1 MIVRLVRAAIW
12 NDETGRAWAI
22 WRILVPGLAI
32 LLINATVGTPAS
44 EYIDTLPTIHLVTV
58 AVTTVAALV
67 LIQLSGRI
75 LDAGRSIVDYG
86 LAVDRAWLRD
96 LVAGFGLGL
105 AGASIPFLV
114 GLAAGWFE
122 VAAVFDQG
130 DLPVGIGIAV
140 IVLASLFTGLWEEL
154 LARGVVLT
162 NATEG
167 LQSWFSSRFAI
178 AGGVAISAL
187 LFGLPHLAQPDNP
200 LFILTW
206 ILSGLVFGVLYV
218 LSGSLA
224 LVIGIHWSFNI
235 VYQSVFVRTVPN
247 QQGVSAITRL
257 DLAAQS
263 SLFDSGGVLDAGA
276 WVIVLVL
283 GIVWLLYSR
292 DALSVSF
299 PLLRVEAES

>member
-1 MIVRLVRAAIW
+1 MISQFARTAIW
-12 NDETGRAWAI
+12 NGETGRARAI
-22 WRILVPGLAI
+22 WRFLVPGLAVI
-32 LLINATVGTPAS
+32 LINAIVSAPIS
-44 EYIDTLPTIHLVTV
+44 EYVSAHPIIHLVTV
-58 AVTTVAALV
+58 TVTAGAAFV
-67 LIQLSGRI
+67 IVQLSGRI
-75 LDAGRSIVDYG
+75 LDAGRSVVDYG
-86 LAVDRAWLRD
+86 LAVDRTWLRD
-96 LVAGFGLGL
+96 LAVGFGIGL

-130 DLPVGIGIAV
+130 DLSVGIGIAV

-162 NATEG
+162 NAVEG

-247 QQGVSAITRL
+247 QEGVSAITRL
-257 DLAAQS
+257 DLVSQS
-263 SLFDSGGVLDAGA
+263 SLFEMGGVLDAGA
-276 WVIVLVL
+276 WVIILIL
-283 GIVWLLYSR
+283 GILWLLYSR
-292 DALSVSF
+292 GALSVSF

>member
-1 MIVRLVRAAIW
+1 MISQFARTAVW
-12 NDETGRAWAI
+12 NADTGRARAI

-32 LLINATVGTPAS
+32 LLINAIVGTPAS
-44 EYIDTLPTIHLVTV
+44 EYIGALPTIHLVTV
-58 AVTTVAALV
+58 AVTTVAAL
-67 LIQLSGRI
+67 LITQLSGRI

-86 LAVDRAWLRD
+86 LAVDRTWLRD
-96 LVAGFGLGL
+96 LVAGFGIGF

-114 GLAAGWFE
+114 GIAAGWFE
-122 VAAVFDQG
+122 IAAVFDRG

-140 IVLASLFTGLWEEL
+140 IVLASLFTGIWEEL

-162 NATEG
+162 NAAEG
-167 LQSWFSSRFAI
+167 LESWLSSRQAI
-178 AGGVAISAL
+178 AGGVVISAL

-206 ILSGLVFGVLYV
+206 ILGGLILGVLYV
-218 LSGSLA
+218 LSGNLA

-235 VYQSVFVRTVPN
+235 VYQSVFVRTAVNPE
-247 QQGVSAITRL
+247 GFSAITRI
-257 DLAAQS
+257 DLATQS
-263 SLFDSGGVLDAGA
+263 SLFEFGGVLEAGA

-292 DALSVSF
+292 DLLSVDF
-299 PLLRVEAES
+299 PLLRAEAEP